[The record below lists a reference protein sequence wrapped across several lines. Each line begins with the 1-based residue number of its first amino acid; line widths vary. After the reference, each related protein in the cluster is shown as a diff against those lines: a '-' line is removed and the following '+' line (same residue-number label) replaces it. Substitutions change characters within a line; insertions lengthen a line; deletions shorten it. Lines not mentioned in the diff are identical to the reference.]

1 MASRH
6 SHYDTS
12 LGTLLITASDDAVTG
27 VYFEGHT
34 YPPESEA
41 MGDDLGPESADPL
54 LEQAA
59 TQLREYLAG
68 DRTLFD
74 ISIDPVGDDFSQ
86 KVWAMLR
93 EIPYGETVTYGS
105 LALRL
110 GNRGLAQ
117 RVGQAVGHNP
127 VSIIIPCHRVLG
139 ADGSLTG
146 YAGGLDRKRALLALE
161 EPDAEFAGRLF

>member
-1 MASRH
+1 MSSRH

-27 VYFEGHT
+27 VYFDGHT
-34 YPPESEA
+34 YPPSDEA
-41 MGDDLGPESADPL
+41 MGVDLGPEAGDPL
-54 LEQAA
+54 LESAA
-59 TQLREYLAG
+59 TELREYLAG
-68 DRTLFD
+68 QRTIFD
-74 ISIDPVGDDFSQ
+74 VPLEPAGDEFSQ
-86 KVWAMLR
+86 RVWAMLR

-161 EPDAEFAGRLF
+161 EPPASDAGRLF